1 MTFILRPPSSDKEFE
16 EYFNFRWKNLRKPMG
31 LEQGSEKDELENSA
45 FHIAAFQENKII
57 AVGRLQT
64 ENSATARIRYMA
76 VGKPY
81 RKQGIGS
88 AILASLE
95 ENAIK
100 NNVQN
105 CWLLAR
111 EEAIPFYLKNNY
123 EVKGVAD
130 SDLVIKHRRMEK
142 IF

>member
-1 MTFILRPPSSDKEFE
+1 MPIIYRTPQSKQEFQK
-16 EYFNFRWKNLRKPMG
+16 YFQFRWEHLRKPLG
-31 LEQGSEKDELENSA
+31 LVRGSEQDELENSA